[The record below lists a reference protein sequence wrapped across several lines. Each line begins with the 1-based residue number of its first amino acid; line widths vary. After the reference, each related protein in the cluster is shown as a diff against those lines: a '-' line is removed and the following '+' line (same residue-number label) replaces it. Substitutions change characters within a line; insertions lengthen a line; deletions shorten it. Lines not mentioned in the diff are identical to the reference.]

1 MNRKKRALLYRLG
14 AVALLI
20 VISAAMLW
28 VGRGHTVYFDNKTL
42 EYEGQSYPSV
52 YRMTV
57 KDGDATMAKLAKR
70 ERGMADWMGQHFEMQ
85 VEVLTE
91 KGAEPV
97 VYPIKLELPYG
108 MDGIVVNLPGM
119 VAGLPQQAWVS
130 EFIPSEPQGA
140 QEEELPPT
148 EEDLVPT
155 DI

>member
-28 VGRGHTVYFDNKTL
+28 VGRGHTVYFDNKTI
-42 EYEGQSYPSV
+42 EYEGQSYPAV

-57 KDGDATMAKLAKR
+57 KDGEASVAKLAKR
-70 ERGMADWMGQHFEMQ
+70 ERGMATWMGQHFEMQ

-91 KGAEPV
+91 KGAEPA
-97 VYPIKLELPYG
+97 VYPIRLELPYG
-108 MDGIVVNLPGM
+108 MDGIVVNLPAM
-119 VAGLPQQAWVS
+119 VAGLPRQAWMS

-140 QEEELPPT
+140 QEEDLPPT